1 MRKPKRK
8 DEPAQKDDEEDKAKK
23 GKPAEDRHA
32 DGGPAAARAEKEGG
46 EDAHER
52 EEEHGW
58 MLELYRY
65 WKVADHASTEMV
77 ARRYVERFI
86 GCVENVTNP
95 KSGMSEKE
103 KRQEIRKML
112 ENPRLDKSLKV
123 ARPRS
128 GYMKIMLLP
137 IKWKSTLL
145 TYLEAKVITF
155 VKTKNTKLF
164 TKLKVG
170 R

>member
-1 MRKPKRK
+1 MMIALKQAQRAYIE
-8 DEPAQKDDEEDKAKK
+8 DEVP
-23 GKPAEDRHA
+23 
-32 DGGPAAARAEKEGG
+32 
-46 EDAHER
+46 
-52 EEEHGW
+52 
-58 MLELYRY
+58 
-65 WKVADHASTEMV
+65 V
-77 ARRYVERFI
+77 
-86 GCVENVTNP
+86 GCVIVRDDKIIASAHN
-95 KSGMSEKE
+95 EKE

-137 IKWKSTLL
+137 IRWKSTLL